1 MFFKGCPLDC
11 WWCHNPESKRR
22 HREMIYWPDRCIRCG
37 SCALAW
43 DGASDIV
50 QGKARPPYILGGARD
65 YESAAAACPTTAME
79 VVGREVSPGALM
91 RELERDILFYD
102 ESQGG
107 VTFSGGE
114 PLCQPE
120 FLLEVLDLCR
130 ARGIHTAVDTS
141 GHCAWD
147 DLAAVAA
154 RADLFLYDLKA
165 MDPGLHADLTG
176 MDNGL
181 ILSNLQRLAA
191 CHSGIRVR
199 LPLVPGHNDHEGG
212 LIMAGRHLASLGI
225 SDVDVLPYH
234 PTGAGKYHRLG
245 MEYRLES
252 LLPPGTERLG
262 EVRQLLQN
270 MGFAVEIGG
279 WSVEGSGA
287 KAEGAERGV

>member
-22 HREMIYWPDRCIRCG
+22 HRELVYWPDRCIRCG

-43 DGASDIV
+43 DGASEIV
-50 QGKARPPYILGGARD
+50 QGRARPPYILGGARD
-65 YESAAAACPTTAME
+65 YQSAAAACPTTAME

-120 FLLEVLDLCR
+120 FLLEILDLCR
-130 ARGIHTAVDTS
+130 ARGIHTAIDTS
-141 GHCAWD
+141 GYCAWD

-165 MDPGLHADLTG
+165 MDPDLHAALTG
-176 MDNGL
+176 MDNAL

-191 CHSGIRVR
+191 SHGGVRVR

-212 LIMAGRHLASLGI
+212 LIMAGQYLASLGI
-225 SDVDVLPYH
+225 SDVGVLPYH

-252 LLPPGTERLG
+252 LLPPDAERLG